1 MLLVAL
7 LAALAG
13 SAAYLLGAWPGLE
26 GSSVGVRYSVRGS
39 QRPSQLLVVGID
51 DKTLSTLRRRWP
63 FPRSLDAKAVDV
75 LHKDGARTIV
85 YDVQFSQPTGEAE
98 DLELYESIAHAG
110 NVVLATTE
118 IRPGGSTDV
127 LGGQENL
134 TSAHAQAAASSVH
147 PNSKGVVE
155 KYPYSV
161 SGLKSL
167 AVAAAEATT
176 GRALKRSAFSGGSA
190 WIDYRGPN
198 NAIPEVSFS
207 DLIEGRV
214 RPSQVAGKVVVV
226 GATSPVLQDIHAT
239 PTASSTGMPGP
250 DVQANAIWTALHGN
264 PLREAPGW
272 MALLAIV
279 LGACLTPLLCLR
291 IRATRAF
298 AVGILFVGAYALAA
312 QLAFDS
318 GVILSVT
325 YPLAAA
331 AAGALGALIACYVI
345 ESWERRLAV
354 LYGAKLEATVRE
366 RTAALSHTAAE
377 LHKSSVELTR
387 TQIDAIRRLAQ
398 AAELRDEDT
407 GLHIDRIGRICEL
420 LALKVGVSPADAT
433 RLRIASALHDVG
445 KIGIPDRILLKPGA
459 LDPDEW
465 ERMKTHTVTGA
476 QLLSGSRSA
485 LIQVAET
492 IARTHHE
499 RWDGSGYQDG
509 LRGREIPL
517 EGRICAICDVFDA
530 LSSKRPYKEPW
541 PFDRVIDE
549 IARSRGTH
557 FDPDLVDAFLTLM
570 PELERAHAEASSQ
583 ISSWGADWLAVDTEP
598 VARRVEDPRVTQI

>member
-1 MLLVAL
+1 MLLVAVV
-7 LAALAG
+7 AVLAG
-13 SAAYLLGAWPGLE
+13 SAAYLLDAFPGLE
-26 GSSVGVRYSVRGS
+26 SSSVGARFSLRGA
-39 QRPSQLLVVGID
+39 QRPSDLLVVGVD
-51 DKTLSTLRRRWP
+51 DKTLSALRRRWP
-63 FPRSLDAKAVDV
+63 FPRSLDAKAVNV

-85 YDVQFSQPTGEAE
+85 YDVQFTQPTVPAE
-98 DLELYESIAHAG
+98 DNALYEAIAGAG

-118 IRPGGSTDV
+118 IGPGGSTEV

-134 TSAHAQAAASSVH
+134 AAAHARAAASSVR
-147 PNSKGVVE
+147 PNSSGVVQ

-176 GRALKRSAFSGGSA
+176 GHAIPRSRFTDGSA
-190 WIDYRGPN
+190 WIDFRGGN
-198 NAIPEVSFS
+198 NALSKVSFS

-214 RPSQVAGKVVVV
+214 KRSQVAGKIVVI

-239 PTASSTGMPGP
+239 STTASTGMPGP
-250 DVQANAIWTALHGN
+250 EVQANAIWTALHGN

-272 MALLAIV
+272 IALLAIV
-279 LGACLTPLLCLR
+279 LGASLTPLLCLR

-298 AVGILFVGAYALAA
+298 AVGVLFAGAYALIA

-318 GVILSVT
+318 GVILDVT

-331 AAGALGALIACYVI
+331 AIGALGALIVCYVI
-345 ESWERRLAV
+345 ESWERRLAEG
-354 LYGAKLEATVRE
+354 YGAKLEATVRE
-366 RTAALSHTAAE
+366 RTAALEQTTAE
-377 LHKSSVELTR
+377 LRRSSAELTR

-407 GLHIDRIGRICEL
+407 GLHIERIGRICEL
-420 LALKVGVSPADAT
+420 LALKVGMSAPDAE

-465 ERMKTHTVTGA
+465 ETMKTHTETGA
-476 QLLSGSRSA
+476 ALLSGSDSA

-499 RWDGSGYQDG
+499 RWDGGGYPAG
-509 LRGREIPL
+509 LVGNEIPL

-530 LSSKRPYKEPW
+530 LSSRRPYKESW

-549 IARSRGTH
+549 ISSSRGTH
-557 FDPDLVDAFLTLM
+557 FDPDLVDAFLTLI
-570 PELERAHAEASSQ
+570 PELERAHGEASSQ
-583 ISSWGADWLAVDTEP
+583 SSSWLANSLALAVD
-598 VARRVEDPRVTQI
+598 